1 MEGRRC
7 FHFCPVAR
15 RSDRGL
21 PNPTIPLLA
30 VSPFVITVESS
41 TAAAAC
47 FRLCDLVGRC
57 RCFQFCLCS
66 CIRTLRVAREIV
78 RLRVHNYGPNVRS
91 LVLEKQPVTL
101 KRGAPRV
108 GINERRDLHGK
119 GFGKFFLLSQYI
131 VITYIVTYISTYI
144 LTVLRNTIRIHL
156 TEYTFRPKYIFPI
169 RNTSRIH
176 SEYMQKYIPEYM
188 PADHILRPACMRV
201 AHCCPAH
208 CLTCGGACRWAPLPP
223 LPPSWRPSLLLA
235 SLLASPRPAQE
246 TAQERPRPACPC
258 PRPRILLQILL
269 P

>member
-1 MEGRRC
+1 MR
-7 FHFCPVAR
+7 V
-15 RSDRGL
+15 S
-21 PNPTIPLLA
+21 TPL
-30 VSPFVITVESS
+30 
-41 TAAAAC
+41 AAGA
-47 FRLCDLVGRC
+47 G
-57 RCFQFCLCS
+57 S
-66 CIRTLRVAREIV
+66 RVATCSPYTARME
-78 RLRVHNYGPNVRS
+78 L
-91 LVLEKQPVTL
+91 T
-101 KRGAPRV
+101 
-108 GINERRDLHGK
+108 
-119 GFGKFFLLSQYI
+119 LLSQYI

-144 LTVLRNTIRIHL
+144 LTVLRNTIRIHV
-156 TEYTFRPKYIFPI
+156 TEYIFRPKYIFPI